1 LRLIAAHFLGYGKV
15 SKSNTIERMVDYV
28 RGLRRHAEGRR
39 AVHVKMSALEREFR
53 QEHYRLFAASALR
66 VLVTKFGATIFSLP
80 NADIVLVVKDASIDD
95 IDPPLNNIR
104 RKLKKSAVV
113 ARLDPVQGVSD
124 DFVTWFDLEADYEG
138 FKTYVERLATALEA
152 GAAFRDDLEEVIK
165 PLPRGKKLEIK
176 KPASAEAPPLK
187 PPARHVRMMPID
199 APAHTFEDR
208 ELDPELLLAIT
219 KALHGADIAGQLR
232 KQPVMAIIGEG
243 EMMPVLVHKW
253 IPRHLL
259 YEVLLKGRVLGA
271 NRWLDGYLED
281 YIAKRVLAST
291 PSMAN
296 EDSLASSIRVT
307 SAAVLSDSFDLF
319 DSSIG
324 AAPRSKIVLEF
335 GAVDIIANPVVYSAA
350 SEKVLGLG
358 YRISIA
364 DLHPLSF
371 LAIEYDKL
379 NGTFVKLVKPEG
391 PVGKW
396 LTEETETAIHRKVDR
411 VGQARVIL
419 DACHEP
425 ADIDLGHLM
434 GITLFQGQAVA
445 PLMELQ
451 PEEI

>member
-1 LRLIAAHFLGYGKV
+1 
-15 SKSNTIERMVDYV
+15 MVDYV

-39 AVHVKMSALEREFR
+39 AIHVKLSALESEFK

-66 VLVTKFGATIFSLP
+66 GLVTKYGATMFSLP

-95 IDPPLNNIR
+95 IDPALNNIR
-104 RKLKKSAVV
+104 RKLKRSAVV
-113 ARLDPVQGVSD
+113 SRLDPMQGVSD
-124 DFVTWFDLEADYEG
+124 DFVTWFSLEEDFDG
-138 FKTYVERLATALEA
+138 FRTYIERLATALEA
-152 GAAFRDDLEEVIK
+152 GAAFRDDLDK
-165 PLPRGKKLEIK
+165 PLELPTKPLKKGELR
-176 KPASAEAPPLK
+176 KPVSREDAPLK

-232 KQPVMAIIGEG
+232 KQHIMAIIGEG

-253 IPRHLL
+253 IPRHAL

-307 SAAVLSDSFDLF
+307 SAAVLSDAFDQF
-319 DSSIG
+319 DESLSG
-324 AAPRSKIVLEF
+324 APRSKVVLEF
-335 GAVDIIANPVVYSAA
+335 GAVDILANPVAYSFA
-350 SEKVLGLG
+350 SDKVLGLG

-379 NGTFVKLVKPEG
+379 KGSFVKLVKPEG
-391 PVGKW
+391 PISAW
-396 LTEETETAIHRKVDR
+396 LTAETETAIHRKVDR

-419 DACHEP
+419 DNCNEP

-434 GITLFQGQAVA
+434 GITLFQGQAVS
-445 PLMELQ
+445 PLVDL
-451 PEEI
+451 

>member
-1 LRLIAAHFLGYGKV
+1 
-15 SKSNTIERMVDYV
+15 MVDYV

-66 VLVTKFGATIFSLP
+66 ALVTKYGATIFSLP
-80 NADIVLVVKDASIDD
+80 NADIVLVVKEASIDD

-138 FKTYVERLATALEA
+138 FKTYVERLSTALEA
-152 GAAFRDDLEEVIK
+152 GAAFRDDLEEAIK
-165 PLPRGKKLEIK
+165 APPGKKLEVS
-176 KPASAEAPPLK
+176 KPKNVEAPPLK

-232 KQPVMAIIGEG
+232 KQHIMAIIGEG

-291 PSMAN
+291 PAMTN

-307 SAAVLSDSFDLF
+307 AAAVLSDSFDLF
-319 DSSIG
+319 DSAIG
-324 AAPRSKIVLEF
+324 SAPRSKVVLEF

-350 SEKVLGLG
+350 SEKVLELG
-358 YRISIA
+358 YKISIA

-371 LAIEYDKL
+371 LAIEYEKL

-396 LTEETETAIHRKVDR
+396 LNEETETAIHRKVDR

-419 DACHEP
+419 DACNEP

-434 GITLFQGQAVA
+434 GITLFQGQSVA
-445 PLMELQ
+445 PLVELL
-451 PEEI
+451 PEEF

>member
-1 LRLIAAHFLGYGKV
+1 
-15 SKSNTIERMVDYV
+15 MVDYV

-66 VLVTKFGATIFSLP
+66 GLVTKFGATIFSLP
-80 NADIVLVVKDASIDD
+80 NADIVLVVKEASVDD

-113 ARLDPVQGVSD
+113 ARLDPVQGASD
-124 DFVTWFDLEADYEG
+124 DFVTWFDLEKDYEG
-138 FKTYVERLATALEA
+138 FKTYVERLSTALEA
-152 GAAFRDDLEEVIK
+152 GAAFRDDLEEAIK
-165 PLPRGKKLEIK
+165 APPGKKLEIK
-176 KPASAEAPPLK
+176 KPQSSEGPPMK
-187 PPARHVRMMPID
+187 PPARYVRMMPID

-219 KALHGADIAGQLR
+219 KALQGADVAGQLR
-232 KQPVMAIIGEG
+232 KQHVMAIIGEG

-259 YEVLLKGRVLGA
+259 YEVLLKGRVLGS

-324 AAPRSKIVLEF
+324 GAPRSKVVLEF

-445 PLMELQ
+445 PLVELQ
-451 PEEI
+451 PDELA